1 MYAQKVPPRDIDECI
16 YAVAQGDDQALE
28 RLYNMTSSAVYA
40 YALSVVKNADDARD
54 VLHDAYIKVYE
65 SAHNYTSQGKPMA
78 WIYTIVKNL
87 CYTVFRRRS
96 RFVYIPDE
104 DIDGQFAD
112 DVTATAEDKLVIRQ
126 MLTILSD
133 DERQI
138 VVMHA
143 MSGLKHKDIA
153 RVLEMPLGSV
163 LSKYNRALKKLQ
175 LAFKED

>member
-1 MYAQKVPPRDIDECI
+1 MYAQKVPPRDVDECI

-28 RLYNMTSSAVYA
+28 RLYNITSGAVYA

-78 WIYTIVKNL
+78 WMFTIVKNL

-96 RFVYIPDE
+96 RFVDIPDE
-104 DIDGQFAD
+104 DIDGHYA
-112 DVTATAEDKLVIRQ
+112 DVTGTAEDKLVIKQ
-126 MLTILSD
+126 MLTLLAD

-153 RVLEMPLGSV
+153 RVLDMPLGSV